1 MNKKL
6 TEIIQRREALV
17 ARSAAQRAAVAAIAR
32 QWRRPLEIF
41 DVAVRTFRAA
51 RRHPVLTALAAIL
64 LARTRYARY
73 ARRIGYAVTAWR
85 VFRALS
91 YREAPAPVTAP

>member
-17 ARSAAQRAAVAAIAR
+17 ARSAAQ
-32 QWRRPLEIF
+32 LEIF

-91 YREAPAPVTAP
+91 YREAPTPATAP

>member
-6 TEIIQRREALV
+6 AEIIERREALV
-17 ARSAAQRAAVAAIAR
+17 ARSAAQRATVVAITQ

-41 DVAVRTFRAA
+41 DTAVRTFRAA
-51 RRHPVLTALAAIL
+51 RRHPVLTALAAVL

-91 YREAPAPVTAP
+91 HRGAPAQATAP